1 MGEYMLTTKQRASL
15 RMLANNLP
23 DSVIIGKSG
32 LTDTVVNEIE
42 VALYHKELVKISVL
56 KNCDADVRQMAF
68 DAAEKLGAESV
79 QIIGGK
85 FVLYKFSEKE
95 GIEHIKY

>member
-1 MGEYMLTTKQRASL
+1 MLTTKQRARL

-42 VALYHKELVKISVL
+42 VALYHKELIKVSVL
-56 KNCDADVRQMAF
+56 KNCDQDVRQMAF
-68 DAAEKLGAESV
+68 DAAAKLEAESV

-85 FVLYKFSEKE
+85 FVLYKFSQKE

>member
-1 MGEYMLTTKQRASL
+1 MLTTKQRASL

-42 VALYHKELVKISVL
+42 VALYHKELIKVSLL
-56 KNCDADVRQMAF
+56 KNCDQDVRQMAF
-68 DAAEKLGAESV
+68 DAAERLGAESV

>member
-1 MGEYMLTTKQRASL
+1 MLTTKQRASL

-42 VALYHKELVKISVL
+42 VALYHKELIKVSVL
-56 KNCDADVRQMAF
+56 KNCDQDVRQMAF
-68 DAAEKLGAESV
+68 DAAARLEAESV

-85 FVLYKFSEKE
+85 FVLYKFSQKE

>member
-1 MGEYMLTTKQRASL
+1 MLTTKQRASL

-42 VALYHKELVKISVL
+42 VALYHKELIKVSVL
-56 KNCDADVRQMAF
+56 KNCDQDVRQMAF
-68 DAAEKLGAESV
+68 DAAERLGAESV

>member
-1 MGEYMLTTKQRASL
+1 MLTTKQRASL

-42 VALYHKELVKISVL
+42 VALYHKELIKVSVL
-56 KNCDADVRQMAF
+56 KNCDQDVRQMAF
-68 DAAEKLGAESV
+68 DAAAKLDAESV

>member
-1 MGEYMLTTKQRASL
+1 MITTKQRASL

-42 VALYHKELVKISVL
+42 VALYHKELIKVSVL
-56 KNCDADVRQMAF
+56 KNCDQDVRQMAF
-68 DAAEKLGAESV
+68 DAADRLGAESV

>member
-1 MGEYMLTTKQRASL
+1 MLTTKQRASL

-23 DSVIIGKSG
+23 DSVIVGKSG
-32 LTDTVVNEIE
+32 LTETVLNEID

-56 KNCDADVRQMAF
+56 KNCDQDVRQIAF
-68 DAAEKLGAESV
+68 DAADKLGAESV
-79 QIIGGK
+79 QVIGGK
-85 FVLYKFSEKE
+85 FVLYKFSQKE